1 MKQYKIVKDD
11 HGYPIKVEIKKPK
24 AKNSEASIQKQ
35 IAEVFVKNG
44 WEVIR
49 YNSGVMQGDGRYV
62 VFCSNIT
69 TGLNSG
75 HPDLIC
81 FKNHKA
87 VRIEVKAEGGKLS
100 ENQKKYALKG
110 LEYGNPIVI
119 LKSKDDAI
127 RLIQMINYEG
137 VESAVMCFRS
147 VA

>member
-1 MKQYKIVKDD
+1 MKKYEWKTGD
-11 HGYPIKVEIKKPK
+11 HGQPIRVEIKKPK

-75 HPDLIC
+75 HPDLVC

-110 LEYGNPIVI
+110 LEYGNPIIVMR
-119 LKSKDDAI
+119 SKDDAI
-127 RLIQMINYEG
+127 RLINTINIFGFETAIHNFI
-137 VESAVMCFRS
+137 EN
-147 VA
+147 